1 MIVQRNNPRLTV
13 DWAGNRWNGELL
25 HGVIE
30 ARAALRAEAMLASNT
45 G

>member
-1 MIVQRNNPRLTV
+1 MIVQRNNPRLAI
-13 DWAGNRWNGELL
+13 DDAGKRWTGGLL

-30 ARAALRAEAMLASNT
+30 ARAALRAEAMLAGNT